1 MESVI
6 FHLENEQAL
15 NSEVVESIK
24 RLFKGRRFTLTVTPE
39 AKEITSPM
47 LLQTLAENEKAGH
60 SYQFSAKEFEQFAD
74 RILNDEPVDVLDE
87 IERRRVEKP

>member
-24 RLFKGRRFTLTVTPE
+24 RLFKGRRFTVTVTPE
-39 AKEITSPM
+39 AKEITNPV
-47 LLQTLAENEKAGH
+47 LLQTLDENEKAG
-60 SYQFSAKEFEQFAD
+60 YAYRFSAEEFQQFAD
-74 RILNDEPVDVLDE
+74 RVLTDEPVDVLHE
-87 IERRRVEKP
+87 IERHRVEKP